1 MLCITQCGLGI
12 FAVLGN
18 DLSQT
23 GERGQEA
30 GYQEQLHSG
39 ANP

>member
-1 MLCITQCGLGI
+1 MLCITQCGLEI
-12 FAVLGN
+12 FAVIGN

-30 GYQEQLHSG
+30 GCQEQLHSEG
-39 ANP
+39 NP